1 MYCNVLYCIVLYCI
15 VLYYYIILYDIIWYD
30 MIWYIIWYNIWYI
43 IWYNIWYIIWYN
55 IWYIIWYNIW
65 YIIWYNIRYIILYYI
80 IWYYIILCYI
90 ILYYIIFFCSLLFI
104 YCIVYIIVY
113 MMHDIWYDTWYMIE
127 ATKIFGI
134 SNQQDAGSRLP
145 WCHASGALVVPEDTS
160 EVAAAPGESPLLQL
174 CCTPCQ
180 EKALRAILEAVS
192 SKSSGCHLAVHKTS
206 VFAFDFFFFEWFPH
220 KAHTKKNGNEKALR
234 AVVI

>member
-1 MYCNVLYCIVLYCI
+1 
-15 VLYYYIILYDIIWYD
+15 

-43 IWYNIWYIIWYN
+43 IWYNIWYII
-55 IWYIIWYNIW
+55 
-65 YIIWYNIRYIILYYI
+65 L
-80 IWYYIILCYI
+80 YYIILC
-90 ILYYIIFFCSLLFI
+90 YIIFFCSLLFI
-104 YCIVYIIVY
+104 YCIIYIIVY

-134 SNQQDAGSRLP
+134 SNQQDTGSRLP
-145 WCHASGALVVPEDTS
+145 WCHASGALVVPEDVS

-206 VFAFDFFFFEWFPH
+206 VFAFDFWDFILSGS
-220 KAHTKKNGNEKALR
+220 HTKLIQKKMVTKKLCGLLSFKSPFTLWSPCGFVSNWAQFWCF
-234 AVVI
+234 IIIST

>member
-1 MYCNVLYCIVLYCI
+1 M
-15 VLYYYIILYDIIWYD
+15 
-30 MIWYIIWYNIWYI
+30 
-43 IWYNIWYIIWYN
+43 
-55 IWYIIWYNIW
+55 
-65 YIIWYNIRYIILYYI
+65 
-80 IWYYIILCYI
+80 
-90 ILYYIIFFCSLLFI
+90 
-104 YCIVYIIVY
+104 
-113 MMHDIWYDTWYMIE
+113 
-127 ATKIFGI
+127 
-134 SNQQDAGSRLP
+134 
-145 WCHASGALVVPEDTS
+145 VPEDTS